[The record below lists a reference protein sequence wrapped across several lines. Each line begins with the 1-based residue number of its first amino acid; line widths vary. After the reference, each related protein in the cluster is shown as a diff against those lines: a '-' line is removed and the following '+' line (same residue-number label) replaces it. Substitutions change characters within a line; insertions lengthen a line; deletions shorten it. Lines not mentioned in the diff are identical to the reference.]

1 MKRVVVASAIMAMAG
16 FTSPIAAQGRYL
28 SAIEYSVAVPLG
40 DTRRYSSSSW
50 SGAVWESRWVERP
63 HTSLGVLAGF
73 NEFWNREAGTFTFPD
88 GAATGDKYKHLL
100 TVPVLVTGAWYFS
113 GNRDDPRF
121 YVGGGGGVQFTE
133 QIFQL
138 GLNNQS
144 HSNWGIVLVPEV
156 GLAFS
161 AWYGTGGI
169 VALRYHMPSVSSDF
183 FGLNEPRFQYLSL
196 SVGIGIRY
204 P

>member
-1 MKRVVVASAIMAMAG
+1 MNRGFVASALVAMAG
-16 FTSPIAAQGRYL
+16 FTSPLAAQGRYL
-28 SAIEYSVAVPLG
+28 SAIEYSVGIPLG
-40 DTRRYSSSSW
+40 DTRKYANGSW

-73 NEFWNREAGTFTFPD
+73 NEFYSRDAGTFTFPD
-88 GAATGDKYKHLL
+88 GAATGDRYRHLL
-100 TVPVLVTGAWYFS
+100 TVPVLFTGAWYF
-113 GNRDDPRF
+113 NDNKEDPRW
-121 YVGGGGGVQFTE
+121 YIGGGGGVEYTE

-138 GLNNQS
+138 GLNGQN

-169 VALRYHMPSVSSDF
+169 VALRYHLPTTSGDF
-183 FGLNEPRFQYLSL
+183 FGVNNPRFQYFSL
-196 SVGIGIRY
+196 SMGIGIRY